1 MKRRMLFASLAA
13 LLAVLLALPVLAHP
27 GRTDSKGGHF
37 DHSSGTYHYH
47 HGYPA
52 HQHRD
57 LDGDGKPDC
66 PYDFDDKTNHSSGS
80 SSGSSSSSRITPTVK
95 PTEAPTVAAVSSG
108 SRVETANRSPQD
120 LLGTILMIF
129 TLVIVSPLIIMLY
142 IVVPAKAVYQLV
154 KDRWDAKRGEKE
166 AKRAQRQA
174 LMAAKKQQKERAR
187 TLSQG
192 VPSFQGEVITPEQMR
207 KQRRKAL
214 YLANFKWRPRDWE
227 NSPVAVFG
235 YPLRLLLVLT
245 PGIALAPMLQAFW
258 YLLTAAMMFVPYL
271 GSVLAL
277 IAWPAGLLE
286 LISLGIHP
294 AVVFLYFTFF
304 VLQIIF
310 SVRQLVI
317 ISRA

>member
-95 PTEAPTVAAVSSG
+95 PTEDPADEDEEYEEDDEDFSYDPYYEARRQRKKWSQRWG
-108 SRVETANRSPQD
+108 
-120 LLGTILMIF
+120 
-129 TLVIVSPLIIMLY
+129 PLITLGF
-142 IVVPAKAVYQLV
+142 LV
-154 KDRWDAKRGEKE
+154 GIPLLLFAYYKLSEVCDPLIKKVSGKLKQIK

-174 LMAAKKQQKERAR
+174 KQSPAMKAFRANLR
-187 TLSQG
+187 KIHTLYRCRF
-192 VPSFQGEVITPEQMR
+192 SFKRNQEAGKPISD
-207 KQRRKAL
+207 AS
-214 YLANFKWRPRDWE
+214 Y
-227 NSPVAVFG
+227 VARGCFILFVLCLPGRGFVFD
-235 YPLRLLLVLT
+235 LVNVFAWVSLFIPYIGTLT
-245 PGIALAPMLQAFW
+245 
-258 YLLTAAMMFVPYL
+258 
-271 GSVLAL
+271 VLAL
-277 IAWPAGLLE
+277 WI
-286 LISLGIHP
+286 LGIFHILATWTHP
-294 AVVFLYFTFF
+294 LIPILICCAALAARLIAMTVRTVKFL
-304 VLQIIF
+304 
-310 SVRQLVI
+310 R
-317 ISRA
+317 R

>member
-27 GRTDSKGGHF
+27 GRTDSKGGHY

-66 PYDFDDKTNHSSGS
+66 PYDFDDKTNHSSGR
-80 SSGSSSSSRITPTVK
+80 SSGSSSSSRITPTAN

-108 SRVETANRSPQD
+108 SRGEPANLRRQD
-120 LLGTILMIF
+120 LLSTILMIS
-129 TLVIVSPLIIMLY
+129 TLVIASPFIIMMY

-154 KDRWDAKRGEKE
+154 KDRWDSKRGERE
-166 AKRAQRQA
+166 AKHTQRQA
-174 LMAAKKQQKERAR
+174 LMAAKKRQREESH
-187 TLSQG
+187 TLVQG
-192 VPSFQGEVITPEQMR
+192 VPSFQGEVITPEQVR

-245 PGIALAPMLQAFW
+245 PGIALAPTLQVFW
-258 YLLTAAMMFVPYL
+258 YLLTAAMMFVPYV
-271 GSVLAL
+271 GSVLSL
-277 IAWPAGLLE
+277 IAWPAGILE
-286 LISLGIHP
+286 LISLGVHP
-294 AVVFLYFTFF
+294 AVILLYCTFF
-304 VLQIIF
+304 ALQIIF
-310 SVRQLVI
+310 SVRQLII